1 MLVEMAEVLA
11 VSSPRATTEPRARAT
26 ATEPIPRA
34 CLEAGRGHLGEGEHE
49 HEVEEHDRRDAMIP
63 LYGEVTHIAKLSTT
77 SWNTRQGA
85 ERDLGVELR
94 GHDTDGPVAAAGH
107 RGLDELVEH
116 QPVGDA
122 GSVAAERMMTRA
134 GEVPAWLPWRR

>member
-1 MLVEMAEVLA
+1 MV
-11 VSSPRATTEPRARAT
+11 
-26 ATEPIPRA
+26 
-34 CLEAGRGHLGEGEHE
+34 
-49 HEVEEHDRRDAMIP
+49 P

-122 GSVAAERMMTRA
+122 VSLAAALAPPLTISA
-134 GEVPAWLPWRR
+134 GEAFPSLGCSRSG